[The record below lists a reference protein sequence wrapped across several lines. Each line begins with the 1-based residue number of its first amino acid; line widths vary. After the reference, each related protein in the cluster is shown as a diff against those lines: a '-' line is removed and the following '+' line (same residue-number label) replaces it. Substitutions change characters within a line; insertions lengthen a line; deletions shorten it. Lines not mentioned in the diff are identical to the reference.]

1 MTSIVK
7 NEIANALAPEEIV
20 DDLSKFTR
28 ATIEKLGNRVSMT
41 DKDDATGLELYC
53 YVNCEPEED
62 SIINQCRGVVFHG
75 QDIIMHAFPYTVE
88 FSHTDQDSINKT
100 INPIFDQ
107 CTVFDA
113 YEGALIRMFHFS
125 NKWFTCTHRKLN
137 AFRSKWSSKE
147 SFGTTFKRA
156 LESEVENNETLRNS
170 IPAGDEGLL
179 ERFQNT
185 LDPTKQYM
193 FLVLHNDENRIV
205 CSAPKRP
212 TLFHVGT
219 FLNKELLLNEQINIP
234 YPTRHT
240 FSNTTQ
246 LVEYVNSVDICH
258 KQGVIIFAPNNK
270 QYKVLHNDY
279 IQYFKVR
286 GNEPSI
292 KYRYLQ
298 VRMNPEIVDNLYHL
312 YPDSINVF
320 EEYENAI
327 YAIAQNIYSSY
338 VSRYIK
344 KKWVTVAV
352 DEYNVIRK
360 CHAFH
365 EANRKTNRISLEKVI
380 QVLNEQSPTN
390 LNKMIRR
397 FQNEKDRSSNENNE
411 NKEKTQYLKHL
422 PTDQPSVN

>member
-7 NEIANALAPEEIV
+7 NEIANALASEEIV
-20 DDLSKFTR
+20 DNLSKFTR
-28 ATIEKLGNRVSMT
+28 ESVEKLGNRVSMT
-41 DKDDATGLELYC
+41 DKDDATGLELFC
-53 YVNCEPEED
+53 YVNCESGD
-62 SIINQCRGVVFHG
+62 DGIISQCRGVVFHG

-88 FSHTDQDSINKT
+88 IAHTDVENINNN
-100 INPIFDQ
+100 INPIFDN
-107 CTVFDA
+107 CIVFDA

-137 AFRSKWSSKE
+137 AFRSKWASKE

-170 IPAGDEGLL
+170 IPDGEEGLL

-193 FLVLHNDENRIV
+193 FLVLHNAENRIV
-205 CSAPKRP
+205 CSAPEKP

-219 FLNKELLLNEQINIP
+219 FVNKELLLDEQINIP

-246 LVEYVNSVDICH
+246 LIEYVNSVDISH

-312 YPDSINVF
+312 YPNSVDVF

-327 YAIAQNIYSSY
+327 YSIAQNIYSSY
-338 VSRYIK
+338 VARYIK

-411 NKEKTQYLKHL
+411 KKQYLKQS